1 MQFPNAKIPVGVSQ
15 CLLGEPVRFDGG
27 HKRSRFLTDV
37 LNRYFDY
44 RPVCP
49 EVAIGLGIPRKPIRL
64 VATDAGTRVL
74 GDDDPNLDVTEAL
87 TAEADTAVG
96 QMPDICGYVFM
107 QNSPS
112 CGVYRMKRYGENGS
126 PLDSDGQG
134 AYAQRLIELMPL
146 LPVEEAGRLKDPG
159 LCENFITRVFAYH
172 DWQTAVAP
180 TPTAVKLVDFYSR
193 YKYQVMAHHVASYNA
208 LGRLVAD
215 VGKPDIRF
223 VSDEFFGLF
232 MAALGH
238 KATRR
243 GNTNTMMHLRGYLKD
258 LLDADEKQE
267 LSRLIEDYRTGLVPL
282 VVPLTL
288 LKHYL
293 MKVDNPYLEKQTF
306 WSPHLE
312 QLGLRNARIG

>member
-1 MQFPNAKIPVGVSQ
+1 MNSLSAKIPVGVSQ

-64 VATDAGTRVL
+64 VATDAGTRVR
-74 GDDDPNLDVTEAL
+74 GVEDSNLDVTQAL
-87 TAEADTAVG
+87 AAEADTAVAR
-96 QMPDICGYVFM
+96 MPDICGYVFM

-112 CGVYRMKRYGENGS
+112 CGVFRMKRYGENGH

-134 AYAQRLIELMPL
+134 AYAERLIELMPL

-172 DWQTAVAP
+172 DWKTSVEP
-180 TPTAVKLVDFYSR
+180 SPSAVKLVDFYSR
-193 YKYQVMAHHVASYNA
+193 YKYQVMAHHVPSYKA
-208 LGRLVAD
+208 LGRLLAN
-215 VGKPDIRF
+215 VGKRDVNA
-223 VSDEFFGLF
+223 VSNEFLELF
-232 MAALGH
+232 MQALRH
-238 KATRR
+238 KATRP

-258 LLDADEKQE
+258 MLDADEKQE
-267 LSRLIEDYRTGLVPL
+267 LSRLIEDYRQGLVPL

-293 MKVDNPYLEKQTF
+293 MKIDNPYLEQQTF
-306 WSPHLE
+306 WSPHPE
-312 QLGLRNARIG
+312 QLGLRNACID